1 MERTRP
7 GRLLGSGLA
16 QARAVLRGGGPA
28 PARAVP
34 RGDRLA
40 QARAVPQGDRLGPA
54 RAVPRGDRL
63 AQARAV
69 PQGDRLGPARAVPRD
84 DRPAQARVTLRGDRL
99 GPARAVLL
107 GGGFGPLRA
116 VLLACA
122 LGYLLLH
129 RTGAPR
135 ATADWA
141 FALCSLAL
149 GAAGGR
155 FPLTVA
161 LGQPVLLALAERFGH
176 VPPIGIKM
184 MASVALFE
192 VVLRRRGV
200 PVLLAASALTAV
212 YVAIGLPGDVPALLY
227 KVAAVVGG
235 PVLLAAY
242 VRSLEQ
248 VARSAQERAAEAERA
263 ARMSERTAIARELHD
278 MVAHHLA
285 SVALRVGVARHV
297 IPRADPRVT
306 EVLDDV
312 HASASSAL
320 ADLRRLLTALRDPDD
335 PGRLLAEPTDLP
347 VALDGLVERARQAG
361 LTVESSVAPEL
372 AGLDAV
378 RGLTVLRLVQEG
390 LTNVAKHAGRR
401 ASVRLAATMTGD
413 GTVSLEIDNDAGGG
427 PATNGDPPATGGGG
441 HGLLGM
447 RERVDLVGG
456 SLDVGPTSGGWRLSA
471 LLPESGS

>member
-1 MERTRP
+1 MERLRL
-7 GRLLGSGLA
+7 GRL
-16 QARAVLRGGGPA
+16 RGNGTA
-28 PARAVP
+28 PARAIP
-34 RGDRLA
+34 
-40 QARAVPQGDRLGPA
+40 LGTRFAPA
-54 RAVPRGDRL
+54 W
-63 AQARAV
+63 
-69 PQGDRLGPARAVPRD
+69 
-84 DRPAQARVTLRGDRL
+84 
-99 GPARAVLL
+99 AVLL
-107 GGGFGPLRA
+107 GGGFAPIRA

-122 LGYLLLH
+122 FGCLLLH
-129 RTGAPR
+129 RTGAPQ
-135 ATADWA
+135 APADWG

-155 FPLTVA
+155 LPLTVA
-161 LGQPVLLALAERFGH
+161 LGQPALLALAEAFGH
-176 VPPIGIKM
+176 VPPIGIKI

-192 VVLRRRGV
+192 VALRRWGV
-200 PVLLAASALTAV
+200 PALLAAAALTVV
-212 YVAIGLPGDVPALLY
+212 YAAIGLPGDVPALLY

-278 MVAHHLA
+278 MVAHHMA
-285 SVALRVGVARHV
+285 SMALRVGVARHV
-297 IPRADPRVT
+297 IPRTDPRVT

-335 PGRLLAEPTDLP
+335 PGRLLTEPTDLP
-347 VALDGLVERARQAG
+347 VALDGLVDRARQSG
-361 LTVESSVAPEL
+361 LTVDSSVAPEL

-378 RGLTVLRLVQEG
+378 RGLTLLRLVQEG
-390 LTNVAKHAGRR
+390 LTNVVKHAGRQ
-401 ASVRLAATMTGD
+401 ASVRLAAAMTGD
-413 GTVSLEIDNDAGGG
+413 GAVSLEISNDMAGVLPPAGG
-427 PATNGDPPATGGGG
+427 PPAAGAG

-456 SLDVGPTSGGWRLSA
+456 SLEVGPAPGGWRLSA
-471 LLPESGS
+471 LLPESGPDRMTA

>member
-1 MERTRP
+1 MEILWFR
-7 GRLLGSGLA
+7 
-16 QARAVLRGGGPA
+16 
-28 PARAVP
+28 
-34 RGDRLA
+34 RLA
-40 QARAVPQGDRLGPA
+40 G
-54 RAVPRGDRL
+54 RG
-63 AQARAV
+63 
-69 PQGDRLGPARAVPRD
+69 
-84 DRPAQARVTLRGDRL
+84 RGQI
-99 GPARAVLL
+99 RAVLL
-107 GGGFGPLRA
+107 GRGFGQMRAVLLGSGFGQIRAALLGRGFGPTRA

-129 RTGAPR
+129 RSGAP
-135 ATADWA
+135 ATRTDWA

-161 LGQPVLLALAERFGH
+161 LGQPVLLALAEAFGDA
-176 VPPIGIKM
+176 PPIGIKI

-192 VVLRRRGV
+192 VALRRWGV
-200 PVLLAASALTAV
+200 PAVLVATALTAV
-212 YVAIGLPGDVPALLY
+212 YAAISLPGDVPALLY

-242 VRSLEQ
+242 VRSLEE
-248 VARSAQERAAEAERA
+248 VARSAQARAAEAERA

-278 MVAHHLA
+278 MVAHHMA
-285 SVALRVGVARHV
+285 SMALRVGVARHV
-297 IPRADPRVT
+297 IPRTDPRVT

-335 PGRLLAEPTDLP
+335 PGRLLTEPTDLP
-347 VALDGLVERARQAG
+347 VALDGLVDRARQAG
-361 LTVESSVAPEL
+361 LSVDSSIAPEL

-378 RGLTVLRLVQEG
+378 RGLTLLRLVQEG
-390 LTNVAKHAGRR
+390 LTNVVKHAGRQ
-401 ASVRLAATMTGD
+401 ASVRIDAAMTGD
-413 GTVSLEIDNDAGGG
+413 GAVSLEISNDAAGGS
-427 PATNGDPPATGGGG
+427 PAIGGTG

-456 SLDVGPTSGGWRLSA
+456 SLQVGPTTDGWRLSA
-471 LLPESGS
+471 LLPQERS